1 MDLKFERIWKAP
13 NQDRLQC
20 SARSRQRKGF
30 HSVVAE
36 ANQGNCLTDY
46 SLSDHLIFRESSWL
60 FVIGCSNFFFSDRS
74 AFIGTD
80 WVRLQLT
87 YIGYQGIRVTS
98 V

>member
-1 MDLKFERIWKAP
+1 MLCPQQAEEM
-13 NQDRLQC
+13 
-20 SARSRQRKGF
+20 KGF

-74 AFIGTD
+74 AFIGTY
-80 WVRLQLT
+80 WVRLQLM